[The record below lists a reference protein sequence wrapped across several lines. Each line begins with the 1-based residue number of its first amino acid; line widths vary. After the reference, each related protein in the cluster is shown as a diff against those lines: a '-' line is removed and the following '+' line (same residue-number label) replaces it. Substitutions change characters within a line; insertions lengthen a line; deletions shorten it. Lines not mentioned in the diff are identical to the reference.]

1 MVTLQF
7 LFLASLFAVLIYS
20 FKLIHT
26 CKVASSSLKVSSERY
41 DEAIAHIK
49 ENAEYIKA
57 VIKRSEE
64 NRNSSK
70 VEFQA
75 YIKARDESNNAI
87 RKAMKKLSKS
97 IRELKK

>member
-20 FKLIHT
+20 FKRPHT
-26 CKVASSSLKVSSERY
+26 RKLASSPLKVSRERY
-41 DEAIAHIK
+41 NEAMALNK
-49 ENAEYIKA
+49 ENGEYIKA
-57 VIKRSEE
+57 IIKRSEE
-64 NRNSSK
+64 TRNSTK

-75 YIKARDESNNAI
+75 YIKARDESYNAI